1 MPAGTV
7 VGSIYAE
14 AELNID
20 KFKAAAAQ
28 MGTDAS
34 RIVSAMDKAGAGLE
48 KAQANLDGLKASLDA
63 ANIQADAAKAAWQS
77 SAQAL
82 QEMQEKAEAAAIK
95 AADLGKIYEDT
106 AQKFGEGSAAA
117 YMASRDYDDAA
128 KTADELADAVDNQ
141 QAKVLKS
148 QAAFKKA
155 EAAVR
160 KYSGQISTA
169 ESDIKK
175 FNDQIAGMNRSL
187 EEAVLEDYT
196 GDVDSASMSTEAFN
210 DILDALEKKGLRGIG
225 SAVESSVGQ
234 LSLFKNAT
242 GIAGVGLTAIQRG
255 LTSVIG
261 ALSPATVGVVALTA
275 AAGYGAYK
283 FYDYASGAA
292 AAREALEK
300 LNTTAQEW
308 QETNA
313 TTRFE
318 QSAGLK
324 AFGLSEDDFA
334 PAVSNSKD
342 WLNTLVKVWTDGKV
356 ETDDIVREMVDGF
369 TVNTD
374 TLRTRMEELQTQA
387 QKAGVS
393 GTGLFGDMEADLARL
408 DELDA
413 QVEAL
418 LKKRQNGFLTDE
430 EISALQSMIDERGA
444 IEVKYHLVE
453 DQTSGFDEIVQGVQ
467 AAVSRG
473 AASTEVWAD
482 AYASATQG
490 VQAYNDALNSEY
502 DAQYKVI
509 SMIEDSSQ
517 REAALSQLQLWH
529 SEQAR
534 AGAEAYYNTLKETA
548 QQTNMFSLGG
558 DYNETI
564 AQMDRIVSL
573 MNQGAGEGTIATEL
587 AKLDETQVVELS
599 AAFAAMQSAASQ
611 AGVEMDSSF
620 TDAMASLQ
628 TLISLANGGGDFEF
642 SDSLTQSIED
652 MFGEGLKNE
661 VLEIDAS
668 LNTETLTQVY
678 DAWAA
683 GEHADIIPTVEYDGS
698 NAIIDTPE
706 PIEVLIREYKAAQ
719 DVGMPPNPEVE
730 ATISDYEK
738 NGSVT
743 TVSWLA
749 SASAIVEF
757 YEDSPDLTYDSDKL
771 KELTAYISK
780 YDASAAE
787 LPTVVV
793 PAVMDFQNQT
803 FSASSDTKGDFYF
816 AQMQVDQQEWS
827 TFADSGRQI
836 IDAVNNYITA
846 KQMYDKEM
854 AAGDENT
861 ALQFQKVMQLN
872 AQALNG
878 FVQDSEGFGTVA
890 AFVANGLDLLSSGNL
905 TKEDAESLAQF
916 TTGLQTML
924 STMDSSQL
932 ELYGLPDSLK
942 EQLAAAFSADNIGWE
957 STAGTIL
964 GDLTNAITASSDSFA
979 QVGISVAQ
987 GYASGMTQDT
997 TSISDASNAVADYT
1011 YSALASAVDMGS
1023 PAGLTKPVGTSVTE
1037 GVGEGM
1043 KDTSS
1048 IDAAGVVVSEA
1059 AADALLARIESA
1071 YSIGVNFDAGFARG
1085 ILGGKSRVIS
1095 AAANVASA
1103 ALSAAKA
1110 KLQIASPSKVTE
1122 EFGEY
1127 FDLGFI
1133 EGIANMAPRID
1144 DAVERAISIDPP
1156 AWVTNGQAYAQEPS
1170 AMVMSSPIDYD
1181 RIAQAIRDG
1190 GMTMECDGK
1199 KFAEITTDDTARA
1212 QNNRSRRM
1220 AIGYGKR

>member
-1 MPAGTV
+1 MPAGSI

-63 ANIQADAAKAAWQS
+63 ANIQANAAKAAWAS

-117 YMASRDYDDAA
+117 YIASRDYDDASKA
-128 KTADELADAVDNQ
+128 ADELANAVDNQ

-175 FNDQIAGMNRSL
+175 FNDQIAGMNKSL
-187 EEAVLEDYT
+187 EEAVLDDYT

-210 DILDALEKKGLRGIG
+210 DILNALENKGLRGLG
-225 SAVESSVGQ
+225 SAVSSAVGQ

-242 GIAGVGLTAIQRG
+242 GVAGVGLTAIQRG

-261 ALSPATVGVVALTA
+261 ALSPATVGVAALTA

-324 AFGLSEDDFA
+324 SFGLSEDDFA
-334 PAVSNSKD
+334 PAISNSED
-342 WLNTLVKVWTDGKV
+342 WLDTLVKVWTDGKV

-369 TVNTD
+369 TANTE

-393 GTGLFGDMEADLARL
+393 GTGLFGDMDTDLARL

-418 LKKRQNGFLTDE
+418 LKKRQNGFLTDD
-430 EISALQSMIDERGA
+430 EISALQTMLDERGA

-453 DQTSGFDEIVQGVQ
+453 DQTGGFNEIVQGVE
-467 AAVSRG
+467 AAMSRG
-473 AASTEVWAD
+473 AD
-482 AYASATQG
+482 AGDVLSDAFASASQG
-490 VQAYNDALNSEY
+490 IQAFNDALNAEY
-502 DAQYKVI
+502 DAQYRII
-509 SMIEDSSQ
+509 SMLDDGSEKQ
-517 REAALSQLQLWH
+517 AALSQLQIWYN
-529 SEQAR
+529 EQA
-534 AGAEAYYNTLKETA
+534 ANGVQAYYDALK
-548 QQTNMFSLGG
+548 S
-558 DYNETI
+558 
-564 AQMDRIVSL
+564 
-573 MNQGAGEGTIATEL
+573 ATEETDAFSATGEYADTIDQL
-587 AKLDETQVVELS
+587 ASAVNAMYAATENPTDTNISAFADSIAELDETQVIELT
-599 AAFAAMQSAASQ
+599 AALMAMQSAAVQS
-611 AGVEMDSSF
+611 GEEMDSSLSSILSNIF
-620 TDAMASLQ
+620 QLKSAVNTPVFADNESLYSSLQ
-628 TLISLANGGGDFEF
+628 S
-642 SDSLTQSIED
+642 
-652 MFGEGLKNE
+652 MFGENLDTE
-661 VLEIDAS
+661 VLEINAA
-668 LNTETLTQVY
+668 LNTEILDSTYNAWASGEHSDIIPSVAVDTIETELSSMTIDGLTGTVTAVTSGGVSLDISQILLDPITGTVTAVTSDGKVLSMSNVLYDNLTGYVTMITDEGQDVSIELESLQSLEGVVTRIVEGDNVERPKLELEGSVTVTSVDFSEGAFSNSQNAALEYVSAAAKVNIGSGGSLVEGDFVNAVNRYVEATEELKSAQETLQGIDMYGDIQGYMDASSAVDAAKESLTSAGQAILALSEDSESFNTAVQYVTNGLQMLSDGSLSEDDAAGLMEFIRNLQTVMDEIGASDIGNDLMSGIAEGLKSYGWDVDAATVASAVETALRSALQTHSPSTLTQ
-678 DAWAA
+678 
-683 GEHADIIPTVEYDGS
+683 
-698 NAIIDTPE
+698 
-706 PIEVLIREYKAAQ
+706 PIGT
-719 DVGMPPNPEVE
+719 DV
-730 ATISDYEK
+730 
-738 NGSVT
+738 
-743 TVSWLA
+743 
-749 SASAIVEF
+749 
-757 YEDSPDLTYDSDKL
+757 
-771 KELTAYISK
+771 TA
-780 YDASAAE
+780 
-787 LPTVVV
+787 
-793 PAVMDFQNQT
+793 
-803 FSASSDTKGDFYF
+803 
-816 AQMQVDQQEWS
+816 
-827 TFADSGRQI
+827 
-836 IDAVNNYITA
+836 
-846 KQMYDKEM
+846 
-854 AAGDENT
+854 
-861 ALQFQKVMQLN
+861 
-872 AQALNG
+872 
-878 FVQDSEGFGTVA
+878 
-890 AFVANGLDLLSSGNL
+890 
-905 TKEDAESLAQF
+905 
-916 TTGLQTML
+916 
-924 STMDSSQL
+924 
-932 ELYGLPDSLK
+932 
-942 EQLAAAFSADNIGWE
+942 
-957 STAGTIL
+957 
-964 GDLTNAITASSDSFA
+964 
-979 QVGISVAQ
+979 
-987 GYASGMTQDT
+987 
-997 TSISDASNAVADYT
+997 
-1011 YSALASAVDMGS
+1011 
-1023 PAGLTKPVGTSVTE
+1023 

-1043 KDTSS
+1043 RDTSS
-1048 IDAAGVVVSEA
+1048 IDAAGVIVSEA
-1059 AADALLARIESA
+1059 AADALLARIDSA

-1127 FDLGFI
+1127 FDMGFI

-1170 AMVMSSPIDYD
+1170 VVVMSSPIDYD